1 MASGTSGKPGK
12 TGSTGTSGK
21 LAFLHDHGHG
31 AARLAA
37 VTARFD
43 WSQPDALPRAR
54 EALALFVDTV
64 VELLRAEARA
74 RRRTPGALLGEL
86 AAASRDD
93 ELPLLWL
100 ALCRLEQHAGEP
112 LKGLPPARRQLLED
126 AAARL
131 ASHWRLLRDGTLP
144 ASRLGDISTI
154 DTDTLLARL
163 LQQAIADGTIG
174 RAATLARLLK
184 TAAHDG
190 DKPRAVVARLRK
202 LRQQLESVPGAGI
215 RLDYPTF
222 RALPSALR
230 RTLLFTPG
238 LAAAFLDET
247 AQSAARPPSPDF
259 DPLYFDR
266 ALADLAAG
274 RLDHL
279 DIDTLVLG
287 ADASPVF
294 RARIVQSLANGVGS
308 LECADDVRERLI
320 AASEVPE
327 ICLVACAVARHRDD
341 MRRALAQPK
350 QLPHDGV
357 LGEALARFA
366 QIVRAA
372 DLDNPEHDIPGIPA

>member
-1 MASGTSGKPGK
+1 MASGK
-12 TGSTGTSGK
+12 TGNLT
-21 LAFLHDHGHG
+21 FLHDHGHG

-37 VTARFD
+37 VAARVD

-54 EALALFVDTV
+54 DALALFVDTV

-86 AAASRDD
+86 AAGSAAS

-100 ALCRLEQHAGEP
+100 ALCRLEQQADGAP
-112 LKGLPPARRQLLED
+112 PKGLPPARRQLLEN
-126 AAARL
+126 ASAPL

-144 ASRLGDISTI
+144 AARLGDIAAI
-154 DTDTLLARL
+154 DTDTLLARQ
-163 LQQAIADGTIG
+163 LQQAVADGTLF
-174 RAATLARLLK
+174 RANTLARLLK

-190 DKPRAVVARLRK
+190 DKPRAIVARLRR
-202 LRQQLESVPGAGI
+202 LRQQLEAAPGAGA
-215 RLDYPTF
+215 RLDYATF
-222 RALPSALR
+222 RALPAALR

-274 RLDHL
+274 QLDHL
-279 DIDTLVLG
+279 DVDTLVLG

-308 LECADDVRERLI
+308 LECADAVRERLI
-320 AASEVPE
+320 AASDVPE

-350 QLPHDGV
+350 QLPREGV

-366 QIVRAA
+366 QIVHAA
-372 DLDNPEHDIPGIPA
+372 DFDNPDRDIPEIPA